1 MVASWKRKMSPR
13 DVQLAEAR
21 IGSMLLARGYDLSGW
36 PPPPVTPRLERRLR
50 REDRWGRFAF
60 RLCRY
65 GFSLVLQDFLTRRLR
80 LSGPQRKVRAR
91 MNAVDNLHIK

>member
-1 MVASWKRKMSPR
+1 
-13 DVQLAEAR
+13 VQLAEAT

-36 PPPPVTPRLERRLR
+36 PPPRVTSRLERRLR
-50 REDRWGRFAF
+50 REDRWGRCAF
-60 RLCRY
+60 RIRRY

-80 LSGPQRKVRAR
+80 LSSLQGKVRAR